1 MLPLNSFCFY
11 CLLAFLARLW
21 LLNDKNRVQGMPLGS
36 AAGVGSEHI
45 CLAVRMALLAAPS
58 PSLLLPQPLTGLK
71 HDLVPRGALLHWGCT
86 LQQKLHKSRGRGK
99 GAGAGQEESSTSPRT
114 LLESR
119 RTDQWSELCL
129 HSAFCSEQVML
140 SSA

>member
-21 LLNDKNRVQGMPLGS
+21 LLNDKNLVQGMPLGS

-86 LQQKLHKSRGRGK
+86 LHPAAETPQKQGQGERSWGW
-99 GAGAGQEESSTSPRT
+99 AGGELNFTKNSAGITQ
-114 LLESR
+114 
-119 RTDQWSELCL
+119 D
-129 HSAFCSEQVML
+129 
-140 SSA
+140 